1 MNRFATCVLGA
12 SGTRAAQ
19 GSMTMTTRTFLC
31 MAACVVATPGS
42 AEQRPYPLAKVSYD
56 DFTSLVAEVEPHRR
70 ERLVDLD
77 TFLKMSRQPG
87 VVILDTRSAFRYER
101 IHLKGAKHLSFPDF
115 TQDNLRKV
123 IPSPDTVVLIY
134 CNNNF
139 DGNEVDFA
147 SKVAGPRGRPLH
159 AGDVA
164 SAGAV
169 ASTDAEPARPLT
181 RADRDLP
188 ASPKAQVKVQ
198 EKPVM
203 LALNVPTYI
212 TLYGY
217 GYRNIYELGEL
228 VKVSDPRVSFEGTV
242 VGKE

>member
-1 MNRFATCVLGA
+1 MKTTMLFATAVL
-12 SGTRAAQ
+12 
-19 GSMTMTTRTFLC
+19 FF
-31 MAACVVATPGS
+31 ATPVS
-42 AEQRPYPLAKVSYD
+42 AEQRPYPPAKVSYD
-56 DFTSLVAEVEPHRR
+56 DFKALVAEVEPHR
-70 ERLVDLD
+70 EKRLVDLD
-77 TFLKMSRQPG
+77 TFLKMSQEPG
-87 VVILDTRSAFRYER
+87 VVVLDTRSALRFER

-123 IPSPDTVVLIY
+123 IPAEETVVLIY

-147 SKVAGPRGRPLH
+147 SKVFLPMKPLPRNGQEAP
-159 AGDVA
+159 V
-164 SAGAV
+164 
-169 ASTDAEPARPLT
+169 
-181 RADRDLP
+181 
-188 ASPKAQVKVQ
+188 SPKAQLMAQ

-217 GYRNIYELGEL
+217 GYRNVYELGEL

-242 VGKE
+242 VEKK

>member
-1 MNRFATCVLGA
+1 MKISTLFAL
-12 SGTRAAQ
+12 
-19 GSMTMTTRTFLC
+19 
-31 MAACVVATPGS
+31 VALFVSTPAS
-42 AEQRPYPLAKVSYD
+42 AEQRPYPPAKVSYD
-56 DFTSLVAEVEPHRR
+56 DFKALVAEVEPHRQ

-77 TFLKMSRQPG
+77 TFLKMSQEPG
-87 VVILDTRSAFRYER
+87 VVVLDTRSAFRFER
-101 IHLKGAKHLSFPDF
+101 IRLKGAKHLSFPDF

-123 IPSPDTVVLIY
+123 IPSEETVVLIY

-147 SKVAGPRGRPLH
+147 SKVALPLRPLPRD
-159 AGDVA
+159 GQ
-164 SAGAV
+164 
-169 ASTDAEPARPLT
+169 EARV
-181 RADRDLP
+181 
-188 ASPKAQVKVQ
+188 SPKTQLTAQ

-217 GYRNIYELGEL
+217 GYRNVYELGEL

-242 VGKE
+242 VEKK

>member
-1 MNRFATCVLGA
+1 MKISTLFALAALCVAIPA
-12 SGTRAAQ
+12 S
-19 GSMTMTTRTFLC
+19 
-31 MAACVVATPGS
+31 V
-42 AEQRPYPLAKVSYD
+42 EQPTYPRAKVSYD
-56 DFTSLVAEVEPHRR
+56 DFKALVAEVEPHRQK
-70 ERLVDLD
+70 RLVDLD
-77 TFLKMSRQPG
+77 TFLKMSQEPG
-87 VVILDTRSAFRYER
+87 VVVLDTRSAFRFER

-123 IPSPDTVVLIY
+123 IPSEETVVLIY

-147 SKVAGPRGRPLH
+147 SKVAVPLRPIPRDGQEAP
-159 AGDVA
+159 V
-164 SAGAV
+164 
-169 ASTDAEPARPLT
+169 
-181 RADRDLP
+181 
-188 ASPKAQVKVQ
+188 SPKAQLKAQ

-217 GYRNIYELGEL
+217 GYRNVYELDEL

-242 VGKE
+242 VEKK

>member
-1 MNRFATCVLGA
+1 MKISTLFAL
-12 SGTRAAQ
+12 AAL
-19 GSMTMTTRTFLC
+19 FL
-31 MAACVVATPGS
+31 AIPVS
-42 AEQRPYPLAKVSYD
+42 AEQRPYPPAKVSYD
-56 DFTSLVAEVEPHRR
+56 DFKALVAEVEPHRQ

-77 TFLKMSRQPG
+77 TFLKMSQEPG
-87 VVILDTRSAFRYER
+87 VVVLDTRSAFRFER

-123 IPSPDTVVLIY
+123 IPFEETVVLIY

-147 SKVAGPRGRPLH
+147 SKVALPLRPL
-159 AGDVA
+159 
-164 SAGAV
+164 S
-169 ASTDAEPARPLT
+169 
-181 RADRDLP
+181 RDGQEAP
-188 ASPKAQVKVQ
+188 VSPKTQLKAQ

-217 GYRNIYELGEL
+217 GYRNVYELGEL

-242 VGKE
+242 VEKK

>member
-1 MNRFATCVLGA
+1 MKISTLFAL
-12 SGTRAAQ
+12 AAL
-19 GSMTMTTRTFLC
+19 FL
-31 MAACVVATPGS
+31 AIPAS
-42 AEQRPYPLAKVSYD
+42 AEQRPYPPAKVSYD
-56 DFTSLVAEVEPHRR
+56 DFKALVAEVEPLRQ

-77 TFLKMSRQPG
+77 TFLKMSQEPG
-87 VVILDTRSAFRYER
+87 VVVLDTRSAFRFER

-123 IPSPDTVVLIY
+123 IPSEETVVLIY

-147 SKVAGPRGRPLH
+147 SKVALPLRPL
-159 AGDVA
+159 
-164 SAGAV
+164 
-169 ASTDAEPARPLT
+169 P
-181 RADRDLP
+181 RDGQEAP
-188 ASPKAQVKVQ
+188 VSPKTQLKAQ

-217 GYRNIYELGEL
+217 GYRNVYELGEL

-242 VGKE
+242 VEKK